1 MADVEASEAAAAASA
16 EEEATPIEATEEVE
30 AKTDQGEEN
39 PAEGEEPGP
48 GGSETQDGVAG
59 EGQAQEG
66 EAEGEGEKVGELDTA
81 AEGAEVEEEA
91 GGGDVSDEAGP
102 EAESTEGVKEP
113 EGEGKEEEE
122 GKGEEEAG
130 VATAEGEEEV
140 AEGAGEEVEEGDE
153 AETNAEGEEETEK
166 GETEG
171 EADKAEEAAG
181 EEAEVADKEEQSSAE
196 TEKDEGEGASES
208 PVSSA
213 EKDSKEEAEGETAEA
228 NEGEEE
234 GQEKNEDED
243 VVGAGEEGEENNEE
257 DEEGAAEL
265 TPISPGINEREV
277 IKNLLAEA
285 YEEENELKEVSN
297 ELEQKILLLEKF
309 RTRRGS
315 VIGLTSSIV
324 HDIEARYLSSL
335 LSWSDYMQEE
345 ARIAQHY
352 QTVLMDLRMK
362 LEEKDRKAMK
372 LEEEY
377 AIFKEE
383 LIKMAEYSRTGKS
396 IPNHVVNE
404 INLLED
410 EKEIEKS
417 KVRSRNIHLQHQL
430 KDLEG
435 RLKQKEEL
443 AEGLHL
449 IDFEQLKIENQSL
462 NEKIEERNEELL
474 KLRKKT
480 TTTVQIL
487 THLKEKL
494 QFVQKKN
501 NILDSE
507 LGNLDM
513 QLSSKRDKLQK
524 EKQSREKARDDTMK
538 LREKSGLIT
547 DPVLLQD
554 VEKQKQKRE
563 FLANKVEEIQ
573 QKFLK
578 INAEMTMSSQ
588 QL

>member
-66 EAEGEGEKVGELDTA
+66 EGEGEGEKVGELDTA

-181 EEAEVADKEEQSSAE
+181 EEAEEADKEEQSSAE

>member
-1 MADVEASEAAAAASA
+1 MADVEASDAAAGASA

-181 EEAEVADKEEQSSAE
+181 EEAEEADKEEQSSAE

-213 EKDSKEEAEGETAEA
+213 EKDSKEEVEGETAEA

>member
-1 MADVEASEAAAAASA
+1 MADVEASDAAAGASA

>member
-1 MADVEASEAAAAASA
+1 MADVEASDAAAGASA

-213 EKDSKEEAEGETAEA
+213 EKDSKEEVEGETAEA

>member
-171 EADKAEEAAG
+171 EADKAEEAAR
-181 EEAEVADKEEQSSAE
+181 EEAEEADKEEQSSAE

>member
-181 EEAEVADKEEQSSAE
+181 EEAEEADKEEQSSAE

>member
-166 GETEG
+166 GETQG
-171 EADKAEEAAG
+171 EADKAEEAAR
-181 EEAEVADKEEQSSAE
+181 EEAEEADKEEQSSAE

>member
-1 MADVEASEAAAAASA
+1 MADVEASDAAAGASA

-140 AEGAGEEVEEGDE
+140 AEGAGEEAEEGDE

-181 EEAEVADKEEQSSAE
+181 EEAEEADKEEQSSAE

>member
-1 MADVEASEAAAAASA
+1 MADVEASDAAAAASA

-30 AKTDQGEEN
+30 AKTDKGEEN

-181 EEAEVADKEEQSSAE
+181 EEAEEADKEEQSSAE

>member
-181 EEAEVADKEEQSSAE
+181 EEAEEADKEEQSSAE

-213 EKDSKEEAEGETAEA
+213 EKDSKEEVEGETAEA

-383 LIKMAEYSRTGKS
+383 VIKMAEYSRTGKS

>member
-1 MADVEASEAAAAASA
+1 MADVEASDAAAAASA

-66 EAEGEGEKVGELDTA
+66 EAEGEGDKVGELDTA

-181 EEAEVADKEEQSSAE
+181 EEAEEADKEEQSSAE

>member
-66 EAEGEGEKVGELDTA
+66 EGEGEGEKVGELDTA

-213 EKDSKEEAEGETAEA
+213 EKDSKEEVEGETAEA

>member
-1 MADVEASEAAAAASA
+1 MADVEASDAAGAASA

-66 EAEGEGEKVGELDTA
+66 EGEGEGEKVGELDTA

-171 EADKAEEAAG
+171 EADKAEEAAR
-181 EEAEVADKEEQSSAE
+181 EEAEEADKEEQSSAE

>member
-1 MADVEASEAAAAASA
+1 MADVEASDAAAGASA

-181 EEAEVADKEEQSSAE
+181 EEAEEADKEEQSSAE

>member
-66 EAEGEGEKVGELDTA
+66 EGEGEGEKVGELDTA

>member
-1 MADVEASEAAAAASA
+1 MADVEASDAAAGASA

-66 EAEGEGEKVGELDTA
+66 EGEGEGEKVGELDTA

-181 EEAEVADKEEQSSAE
+181 EEAEEADKEEQSSAE

>member
-1 MADVEASEAAAAASA
+1 M
-16 EEEATPIEATEEVE
+16 
-30 AKTDQGEEN
+30 
-39 PAEGEEPGP
+39 AEGE
-48 GGSETQDGVAG
+48 
-59 EGQAQEG
+59 
-66 EAEGEGEKVGELDTA
+66 L
-81 AEGAEVEEEA
+81 EVE
-91 GGGDVSDEAGP
+91 VP
-102 EAESTEGVKEP
+102 
-113 EGEGKEEEE
+113 
-122 GKGEEEAG
+122 
-130 VATAEGEEEV
+130 
-140 AEGAGEEVEEGDE
+140 
-153 AETNAEGEEETEK
+153 
-166 GETEG
+166 
-171 EADKAEEAAG
+171 
-181 EEAEVADKEEQSSAE
+181 
-196 TEKDEGEGASES
+196 S
-208 PVSSA
+208 PS
-213 EKDSKEEAEGETAEA
+213 
-228 NEGEEE
+228 
-234 GQEKNEDED
+234 
-243 VVGAGEEGEENNEE
+243 
-257 DEEGAAEL
+257 
-265 TPISPGINEREV
+265 IHEREV

-285 YEEENELKEVSN
+285 YEEENELKEVSR
-297 ELEQKILLLEKF
+297 ELEQKILLVENF

-352 QTVLMDLRMK
+352 QTALMDLRMR
-362 LEEKDRKAMK
+362 LEEKDNKAMK

-377 AIFKEE
+377 AVFKEE
-383 LIKMAEYSRTGKS
+383 VIKMAEYSRTGKG
-396 IPNHVVNE
+396 IPNHIVNE
-404 INLLED
+404 INVLED

-480 TTTVQIL
+480 TTTVQVL

-507 LGNLDM
+507 LGHLDM
-513 QLSSKRDKLQK
+513 QLSSKRDKLQR

-538 LREKSGLIT
+538 LREKSGLVT
-547 DPVLLQD
+547 DPTLLQD
-554 VEKQKQKRE
+554 VEKQKARRE
-563 FLANKVEEIQ
+563 FLANKVDELQRQLSEI
-573 QKFLK
+573 
-578 INAEMTMSSQ
+578 II
-588 QL
+588 

>member
-1 MADVEASEAAAAASA
+1 
-16 EEEATPIEATEEVE
+16 
-30 AKTDQGEEN
+30 
-39 PAEGEEPGP
+39 
-48 GGSETQDGVAG
+48 
-59 EGQAQEG
+59 
-66 EAEGEGEKVGELDTA
+66 
-81 AEGAEVEEEA
+81 
-91 GGGDVSDEAGP
+91 
-102 EAESTEGVKEP
+102 
-113 EGEGKEEEE
+113 
-122 GKGEEEAG
+122 
-130 VATAEGEEEV
+130 
-140 AEGAGEEVEEGDE
+140 
-153 AETNAEGEEETEK
+153 
-166 GETEG
+166 
-171 EADKAEEAAG
+171 
-181 EEAEVADKEEQSSAE
+181 
-196 TEKDEGEGASES
+196 
-208 PVSSA
+208 
-213 EKDSKEEAEGETAEA
+213 
-228 NEGEEE
+228 
-234 GQEKNEDED
+234 
-243 VVGAGEEGEENNEE
+243 
-257 DEEGAAEL
+257 
-265 TPISPGINEREV
+265 
-277 IKNLLAEA
+277 
-285 YEEENELKEVSN
+285 
-297 ELEQKILLLEKF
+297 
-309 RTRRGS
+309 
-315 VIGLTSSIV
+315 
-324 HDIEARYLSSL
+324 
-335 LSWSDYMQEE
+335 MQEE

>member
-1 MADVEASEAAAAASA
+1 MADVEASDAAAAASA

-66 EAEGEGEKVGELDTA
+66 EGEGEGEKVGELDTA

-181 EEAEVADKEEQSSAE
+181 EEAEEADKEEQSSAE

>member
-1 MADVEASEAAAAASA
+1 MADVEASDAGAAASA

-66 EAEGEGEKVGELDTA
+66 EGEGEGEKVGELDTA

-181 EEAEVADKEEQSSAE
+181 EEAEEADKEEQSSAE

>member
-1 MADVEASEAAAAASA
+1 MADVEASDAAAAASA

-181 EEAEVADKEEQSSAE
+181 EEAEEADKEEQSSAE

>member
-1 MADVEASEAAAAASA
+1 MADVEASDAAGAASA

-66 EAEGEGEKVGELDTA
+66 EGEGEGDKVGELDTA

-140 AEGAGEEVEEGDE
+140 AEGAGEEAEEGDE

-213 EKDSKEEAEGETAEA
+213 EKDSKEEVEGETAEA

>member
-1 MADVEASEAAAAASA
+1 MADVEASDAGAAASA

-213 EKDSKEEAEGETAEA
+213 EKDSKEEVEGETAEA

>member
-1 MADVEASEAAAAASA
+1 MADVEASEAAAGASA

-66 EAEGEGEKVGELDTA
+66 EGEGEGDKVGELDTA

>member
-213 EKDSKEEAEGETAEA
+213 EKDSKEEVEGETAEA

>member
-1 MADVEASEAAAAASA
+1 MADVEASDAGAAASA

-66 EAEGEGEKVGELDTA
+66 EGEGEGEKVGELDTA